1 MITRCFNDINGMTEI
16 SPELYMIFTKPQK
29 LYKNFTKPSKNLQEL
44 YTFVTTVL
52 PFLYKTASG
61 APSVPPAE
69 AERNLLNLWNPCR
82 NPPTG
87 GAALLPQGARRQKR
101 SKKSYLFLT
110 LLWTFDEFSA
120 IMEKMSRNHRG
131 FLAFAGT
138 PLQDV
143 RDFGMATIAKQSYKQ
158 SYTDNVELS
167 IFNCGHEYCQPGHT
181 WGPGVRDHYLIHLV
195 VAGKGVYQVN
205 GSSYN
210 LQEGDLFLAKPSQ
223 LITYAA
229 DDTDP
234 WEYYWVGFNGACA
247 NKLVQQTPFSDV
259 SPVHHCKDPQLT
271 RESIYNIYLARG
283 PEPQCEALMTGYLYL
298 FMAQLMKE
306 ARESMPNAPSSS
318 SQYVLAAIK
327 YIQFNYSHDISVD
340 DIAKAVGVSR
350 SHLYRVFMSN
360 VGQSPIDYLT
370 GYRISEAC
378 SLLKN
383 TGLSIAEIAV
393 SVGFF
398 DQFYFSRVFK
408 KVKGVPPSKYL
419 SALEK
424 DPQL

>member
-1 MITRCFNDINGMTEI
+1 MTINEM
-16 SPELYMIFTKPQK
+16 
-29 LYKNFTKPSKNLQEL
+29 
-44 YTFVTTVL
+44 
-52 PFLYKTASG
+52 
-61 APSVPPAE
+61 
-69 AERNLLNLWNPCR
+69 
-82 NPPTG
+82 
-87 GAALLPQGARRQKR
+87 
-101 SKKSYLFLT
+101 
-110 LLWTFDEFSA
+110 
-120 IMEKMSRNHRG
+120 
-131 FLAFAGT
+131 
-138 PLQDV
+138 
-143 RDFGMATIAKQSYKQ
+143 KQSYKQ

-205 GSSYN
+205 GASHT
-210 LQEGDLFLAKPSQ
+210 LQEGDLFLAKPN
-223 LITYAA
+223 
-229 DDTDP
+229 
-234 WEYYWVGFNGACA
+234 FNGACA
-247 NKLVQQTPFSDV
+247 NKLVQQTPFSDAH
-259 SPVHHCKDPQLT
+259 PVHHCKDPQT
-271 RESIYNIYLARG
+271 VREALYNIYLSRG
-283 PEPQCEALMTGYLYL
+283 PEPQCEALMTGYLYI
-298 FMAQLMKE
+298 FMAHLMKE
-306 ARESMPNAPSSS
+306 AREAMPNVGSSS

-370 GYRISEAC
+370 SYRISEAC

-383 TGLSIAEIAV
+383 SSLSIAEIAV

-419 SALEK
+419 ATLEK
-424 DPQL
+424 EGPAAPQAINP

>member
-1 MITRCFNDINGMTEI
+1 MTINEM
-16 SPELYMIFTKPQK
+16 
-29 LYKNFTKPSKNLQEL
+29 
-44 YTFVTTVL
+44 
-52 PFLYKTASG
+52 
-61 APSVPPAE
+61 
-69 AERNLLNLWNPCR
+69 
-82 NPPTG
+82 
-87 GAALLPQGARRQKR
+87 
-101 SKKSYLFLT
+101 
-110 LLWTFDEFSA
+110 
-120 IMEKMSRNHRG
+120 
-131 FLAFAGT
+131 
-138 PLQDV
+138 
-143 RDFGMATIAKQSYKQ
+143 KQSYKQ

-195 VAGKGVYQVN
+195 VAGRGVYQVN
-205 GSSYN
+205 GSSYT
-210 LQEGDLFLAKPSQ
+210 LQEGDLFLAKPNQ

-229 DDTDP
+229 DETDP

-247 NKLVQQTPFSDV
+247 NKLVQQTPFSDTQ
-259 SPVHHCKDPQLT
+259 PVHRCKDPQAV
-271 RESIYNIYLARG
+271 RESLYNIYLSRG
-283 PEPQCEALMTGYLYL
+283 PEPQCEALMTGYLYI
-298 FMAQLMKE
+298 FMAHLMQE
-306 ARESMPNAPSSS
+306 AREAMPNVGSSS

-370 GYRISEAC
+370 HYRISEAC

-383 TGLSIAEIAV
+383 STLSIAEIAV

-408 KVKGVPPSKYL
+408 KVKKVPPSKYL
-419 SALEK
+419 AALDAEQK
-424 DPQL
+424 AAQQAQQ

>member
-1 MITRCFNDINGMTEI
+1 MLF
-16 SPELYMIFTKPQK
+16 
-29 LYKNFTKPSKNLQEL
+29 
-44 YTFVTTVL
+44 
-52 PFLYKTASG
+52 
-61 APSVPPAE
+61 
-69 AERNLLNLWNPCR
+69 
-82 NPPTG
+82 
-87 GAALLPQGARRQKR
+87 R
-101 SKKSYLFLT
+101 S
-110 LLWTFDEFSA
+110 
-120 IMEKMSRNHRG
+120 
-131 FLAFAGT
+131 
-138 PLQDV
+138 
-143 RDFGMATIAKQSYKQ
+143 
-158 SYTDNVELS
+158 
-167 IFNCGHEYCQPGHT
+167 T

-205 GSSYN
+205 GAAYN
-210 LQEGDLFLAKPSQ
+210 LQEGDLFLAKPNQ

-229 DDTDP
+229 DETDP

-259 SPVHHCKDPQLT
+259 QPVHHCKDPQST
-271 RESIYNIYLARG
+271 RETIYNIYLARG

-306 ARESMPNAPSSS
+306 AREAMPNTPSSS

-419 SALEK
+419 AALEK
-424 DPQL
+424 DPQLGLV